1 MSSINVLASTLSL
14 QAVASKREG
23 GLGPQLTYMKL
34 IIEQLDGR
42 HKGTGHWT
50 HRVQFVRDGYG
61 HAAREAVTKDWVG
74 TRILLWETFGPGCDR
89 EELYSIIRSTLD
101 APDWGWWTDTR
112 GTVPYIYFKRG
123 PILTWFLM
131 RT

>member
-14 QAVASKREG
+14 QAVASKKGR
-23 GLGPQLTYMKL
+23 GLRPPTYLMKTL
-34 IIEQLDGR
+34 IEPLDGR
-42 HKGTGHWT
+42 HKGAGHWT

-61 HAAREAVTKDWVG
+61 HVAREEVTKNWVG

-89 EELYSIIRSTLD
+89 EELYSIIRATLD
-101 APDWGWWTDTR
+101 APEWGWWTDTR
-112 GTVPYIYFKRG
+112 GVPYIYFKRG